1 MKGLTAIA
9 LGALLA
15 LPLAAEAETPGV
27 HGKPADN
34 SEKNVR
40 DRDGGTLVPTD
51 QTKGSDADV
60 EMTRNI
66 RKAIVGD
73 EGLSTNA
80 HNVKIVTLGGI
91 ATLRGPVASAAEKTR
106 VGDLAAKAAGGP
118 TKIKNELEHYER
130 PGVNAG
136 PHHDRHEC

>member
-1 MKGLTAIA
+1 MKRLTAMA

-15 LPLAAEAETPGV
+15 LPLAAAAETPDV

-34 SEKNVR
+34 TEKNVR
-40 DRDGGTLVPTD
+40 DRNDGTLVPTD
-51 QTKGSDADV
+51 QAKGSDADV

-73 EGLSTNA
+73 DGLSTNA
-80 HNVKIVTLGGI
+80 HNVKIVTLGGV
-91 ATLRGPVASAAEKTR
+91 ATLRGPVASAAEKAR

-118 TKIKNELEHYER
+118 SKIKNELEVA
-130 PGVNAG
+130 P
-136 PHHDRHEC
+136 